1 MINPYAAGKKIY
13 LRAPETSDV
22 MTSSWY
28 TWFSDPEVTKYLGD
42 SRYWP
47 NTREAQIQFYESSK
61 DSTNRLVLLICDK
74 DSDELIGVCNLS
86 EINWVHR
93 HTLVALVIGEEKYRN
108 GSVAMETLSLLLDIA
123 FNRLNLK
130 NVRATHI
137 STNPY
142 TPVLCKLFGF
152 KEVGRYENLLYHFGE
167 YVDLVHHQ
175 LSRSD
180 WRDRN
185 MTA

>member
-1 MINPYAAGKKIY
+1 MINPYAIGKKIY
-13 LRAPETSDV
+13 LRAPELEDA
-22 MTSSWY
+22 MNSSWY
-28 TWFSDPEVTKYLGD
+28 AWFSDPEVTMYLGD

-47 NTREAQIQFYESSK
+47 NTKESQIQFYESTK
-61 DSTNRLVLLICDK
+61 NSTDRLVLLICDK
-74 DSDELIGVCNLS
+74 NSDELIGVCNLS

-93 HTLVALVIGEEKYRN
+93 HAFVALVIAEEKYRK
-108 GSVAMETLSLLLDIA
+108 GPAAMETLSLMLEIA

-130 NVRATHI
+130 NVRAAHI

-152 KEVGRYENLLYHFGE
+152 KEVGRFEKLLYFYGE
-167 YVDLVHHQ
+167 YVDSVQQQ

-185 MTA
+185 QAN